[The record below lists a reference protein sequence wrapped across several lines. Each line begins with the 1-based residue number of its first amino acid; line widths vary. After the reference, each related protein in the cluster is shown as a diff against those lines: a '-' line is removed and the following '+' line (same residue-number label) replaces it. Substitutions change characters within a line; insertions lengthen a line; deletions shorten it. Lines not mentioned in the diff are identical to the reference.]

1 MPIYEYLC
9 PDCHRI
15 YSFLVRRLDDEREPR
30 CPRCGAR
37 DLRKQISRF
46 AVLRA
51 STRQESGG
59 EGGGDDPLDD
69 PRVERE
75 MMRLMQEIESVG
87 DDEDPRQIGRIMR
100 RMHEI
105 SGEPLDERTEEAI
118 RRLEAGE
125 DPERV
130 EEDLGDVFDGPE
142 GPGGLG
148 GGAGPGGLGPPSV
161 DEGLYEL

>member
-15 YSFLVRRLDDEREPR
+15 YSFLVRRLDDPR
-30 CPRCGAR
+30 TPTCPRCGATN
-37 DLRKQISRF
+37 LRKQVSRF
-46 AVLRA
+46 SMIR
-51 STRQESGG
+51 GG
-59 EGGGDDPLDD
+59 REGADDEGEAPDPLDD
-69 PRVERE
+69 PRRERE
-75 MMRLMQEIESVG
+75 MMRLMQDIEGV
-87 DDEDPRQIGRIMR
+87 DDDDPRQIGRIMR

-105 SGEPLDERTEEAI
+105 SGEPLDERMEEAI

-130 EEDLGDVFDGPE
+130 EEELGDVIGGGLDAEAG
-142 GPGGLG
+142 GPG
-148 GGAGPGGLGPPSV
+148 AGGLGPPAV